1 MRDYYCKD
9 CQKLTSG
16 DCGKHELTW
25 RYDSRT
31 KNWEKNIGGV
41 AAESG
46 IKHDNEKLRLDLL
59 PFDALME
66 VAEVYSMGAKK
77 YSDRNWE
84 KGLSYMRV
92 VGALLRHLFAWILG
106 EERATDDKQRHLASV
121 VWCGLALLTY
131 ELREMKEFDD
141 RPIK

>member
-1 MRDYYCKD
+1 MGISMLDKT
-9 CQKLTSG
+9 KL
-16 DCGKHELTW
+16 KW
-25 RYDSRT
+25 
-31 KNWEKNIGGV
+31 NP
-41 AAESG
+41 
-46 IKHDNEKLRLDLL
+46 IKHIWEEAVITEGMKYDNDKLRLDLL

-84 KGLSYMRV
+84 KGLQYMRV

-106 EERATDDKQRHLASV
+106 EERAKDDKQRHLASV

-131 ELREMKEFDD
+131 ELREMKSFDD
-141 RPIK
+141 RPVK